1 VIVRE
6 TAFAKVNLALHV
18 RGRRADGYHD
28 LETVFAFCEHGDLLE
43 VEEADK
49 VSLTI
54 EGLFSKGLEIEGNL
68 VLKAARALSPGRG
81 AAIRLT
87 KNLPIASGIGGGSA
101 DAAAALRGLSKLW
114 RVPLPSLDVQRNLG
128 ADVPACVVSQTMR
141 GEGVGERLLA
151 VPSVTGIPILLVNP
165 RTPLSTGAV
174 FGRWDGKDR
183 GPLIDWQTGRNDL
196 EPAAGAIVP
205 EIAVIID
212 WLTDRPGVTL
222 ARMSGSGATCF
233 ALFDSVATRDAAQA
247 AVAPQYW
254 TMASNLR

>member
-1 VIVRE
+1 MIVRE

-28 LETVFAFCEHGDLLE
+28 LETVFAFCEDGDLLE
-43 VEEADK
+43 VEDADRL
-49 VSLTI
+49 SLTI
-54 EGLFSKGLEIEGNL
+54 EGPFSKGLEIEGNL
-68 VLKAARALSPGRG
+68 VMKAAQALGSERG

-101 DAAAALRGLSKLW
+101 DAAAALRSLSKLW
-114 RVPLPSLDVQRNLG
+114 QVPLPSLDVQRNLG

-141 GEGVGERLLA
+141 GEGVGERLFA

-165 RTPLSTGAV
+165 RIPLSTGAV
-174 FGRWDGKDR
+174 FGRWDGTDR
-183 GPLIDWQTGRNDL
+183 GALTDWQTGRNDL
-196 EPAAGAIVP
+196 EAAARAIVP
-205 EIAVIID
+205 EIAATID
-212 WLTDRPGVTL
+212 WLVDRPGVTL

-233 ALFDSVATRDAAQA
+233 ALFENTVARDAAQA